1 MKTTLSFYVILTL
14 FCYGPLHAQLV
25 KQEISFESGNPF
37 SLSDIILN
45 LEAQEKQT
53 VFGQLSIPSDSLN
66 PDKKFPLIIGIAR
79 RLGWRKSKRVIS
91 QLYISQELSFKE

>member
-14 FCYGPLHAQLV
+14 FCYAPLHAQLV

-66 PDKKFPLIIGIAR
+66 PKKISFNNRSSGKFGLEKAPP
-79 RLGWRKSKRVIS
+79 RVYGNVSTRWIRY
-91 QLYISQELSFKE
+91 L